1 MIDNFSKLS
10 ATDKAQAPIA
20 ELSGTLLEFGKL
32 PNKKSI
38 VPLIGGKVSGTFEIT
53 NAGKTPLTIYSV
65 TCDDER
71 VDLSGGKKELKPGAT
86 ATFKVTLRPKEI
98 KTKLEALI
106 NVVCN
111 DPNGP
116 IRLIKVTAYK

>member
-1 MIDNFSKLS
+1 M
-10 ATDKAQAPIA
+10 
-20 ELSGTLLEFGKL
+20 
-32 PNKKSI
+32 
-38 VPLIGGKVSGTFEIT
+38 
-53 NAGKTPLTIYSV
+53 SV
-65 TCDDER
+65 TIKSEHEIELMR
-71 VDLSGGKKELKPGAT
+71 EAGRLLAIMHEELQKEIKPGTT
-86 ATFKVTLRPKEI
+86 ATFKVTVRPKEI

>member
-1 MIDNFSKLS
+1 MKTIGSLFGAKDGR
-10 ATDKAQAPIA
+10 I
-20 ELSGTLLEFGKL
+20 GTTEK
-32 PNKKSI
+32 NEVI
-38 VPLIGGKVSGTFEIT
+38 EIT

>member
-1 MIDNFSKLS
+1 
-10 ATDKAQAPIA
+10 
-20 ELSGTLLEFGKL
+20 
-32 PNKKSI
+32 
-38 VPLIGGKVSGTFEIT
+38 
-53 NAGKTPLTIYSV
+53 
-65 TCDDER
+65 
-71 VDLSGGKKELKPGAT
+71 
-86 ATFKVTLRPKEI
+86 LRPKEI

>member
-1 MIDNFSKLS
+1 M
-10 ATDKAQAPIA
+10 P
-20 ELSGTLLEFGKL
+20 E
-32 PNKKSI
+32 KKSF
-38 VPLIGGKVSGTFEIT
+38 VPLIGGKVTGTFEIT
-53 NAGKTPLTIYSV
+53 NPGKSPLKIYSV

-71 VDLSGGKKELKPGAT
+71 IDLSGGKKTLKPGET
-86 ATFKVTLRPKEI
+86 ATFKVSVRPKEI
-98 KTKLEALI
+98 KTKLETLI

>member
-1 MIDNFSKLS
+1 MF
-10 ATDKAQAPIA
+10 
-20 ELSGTLLEFGKL
+20 
-32 PNKKSI
+32 
-38 VPLIGGKVSGTFEIT
+38 
-53 NAGKTPLTIYSV
+53 
-65 TCDDER
+65 
-71 VDLSGGKKELKPGAT
+71 PGAT

-111 DPNGP
+111 DPHGP

>member
-1 MIDNFSKLS
+1 M
-10 ATDKAQAPIA
+10 
-20 ELSGTLLEFGKL
+20 
-32 PNKKSI
+32 
-38 VPLIGGKVSGTFEIT
+38 IGGKVSGTFEIT

-116 IRLIKVTAYK
+116 YSLDQGHRI